1 MEINSMNNTSP
12 LAGMKP
18 AAESIPVLSTPA
30 SSTQP
35 VMANAVKAMGAGEK
49 VATGRKAT
57 DPKTA
62 ETDHAAVKEKAVS
75 ATDMAQVRE
84 SLDSLSRKS
93 GLEFAVDD
101 ELGRVVVK
109 VLDPETREV
118 LKQFPSED
126 ALALARSL
134 RGGSGSLHRAEA

>member
-12 LAGMKP
+12 LASMKL
-18 AAESIPVLSTPA
+18 AADSIPVLSTPA
-30 SSTQP
+30 SSAQP

-49 VATGRKAT
+49 VAVGRKAT

-62 ETDHAAVKEKAVS
+62 EADRAALKEKTES
-75 ATDMAQVRE
+75 STDMAKVRE
-84 SLDSLSRKS
+84 SLDSLSRTS
-93 GLEFAVDD
+93 GLQFSVDD

-109 VLDPETREV
+109 VLDPETQEV

-134 RGGSGSLHRAEA
+134 RGGRGSLHRAEA